1 MYEYDADTWWALQHF
16 TRRMDEQRSE
26 QPTVGYNCGAFAEE
40 IESLIYSLGQYC
52 GAEALGLG

>member
-16 TRRMDEQRSE
+16 TRRMDGQRSD
-26 QPTVGYNCGAFAEE
+26 YNCDAFAEE
-40 IESLIYSLGQYC
+40 IESLIYSFGQYC